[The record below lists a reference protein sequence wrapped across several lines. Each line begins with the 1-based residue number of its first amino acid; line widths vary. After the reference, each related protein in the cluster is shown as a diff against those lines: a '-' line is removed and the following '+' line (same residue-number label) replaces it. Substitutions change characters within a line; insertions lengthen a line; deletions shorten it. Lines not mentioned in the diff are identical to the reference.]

1 LTKRTAA
8 GPRALAPLALLF
20 LLLVALVVPDA
31 AQARDRSD
39 GGVLDGTCRV
49 HEQRVAPKTREA
61 DALLGGLLEEAP
73 PRPMD
78 EICKAKDDKEKDR
91 TAALEKKPEHA
102 PITSGPDLDDQVSDP
117 ATTETQPAPAEPTT
131 EPTTTTPA
139 AQPAQATE
147 DVRATLREDDGADD
161 LEVTSRDQVREREPD
176 DPPRLNGD
184 PYSMEGL
191 KAFDMVEEIADL
203 EILDDGPNSDEPA
216 EEVYPGED
224 ALSAEPSTPTS
235 DETAAEYST
244 SDDSSEDSSGES
256 GDGKYSV
263 FGAYYPVPADE
274 TDFEDD
280 YWEERPNGA
289 HRATDISLEEGN
301 PIYAV
306 TDSVVY
312 DIEQQWAGGNVLR
325 LQSTES
331 IPELGIREGDVFV
344 YAHLSQF
351 GDYAEG
357 DSLAAGQQAG
367 LTGNTGEWTTGPHLH
382 FGWKRGDWEPNP
394 YPLLSY
400 LVENGS

>member
-1 LTKRTAA
+1 
-8 GPRALAPLALLF
+8 
-20 LLLVALVVPDA
+20 V
-31 AQARDRSD
+31 
-39 GGVLDGTCRV
+39 
-49 HEQRVAPKTREA
+49 
-61 DALLGGLLEEAP
+61 
-73 PRPMD
+73 
-78 EICKAKDDKEKDR
+78 
-91 TAALEKKPEHA
+91 
-102 PITSGPDLDDQVSDP
+102 
-117 ATTETQPAPAEPTT
+117 QPARP
-131 EPTTTTPA
+131 
-139 AQPAQATE
+139 TE
-147 DVRATLREDDGADD
+147 DAGANEN
-161 LEVTSRDQVREREPD
+161 LEVTSRDQVREREED
-176 DPPRLNGD
+176 DPPRLDGD
-184 PYSMEGL
+184 PYSKDGL

-216 EEVYPGED
+216 EEVSPGED
-224 ALSAEPSTPTS
+224 ALSAEQSSAPTS
-235 DETAAEYST
+235 DEST
-244 SDDSSEDSSGES
+244 SDDDSTSEDSTSEDYPSEEASADDSAEEDASGES
-256 GDGKYSV
+256 GDGKYSA

-312 DIEQQWAGGNVLR
+312 DVEQQWAGGNVLR

-357 DSLAAGQQAG
+357 DTLAAGEQAG

-382 FGWKRGDWEPNP
+382 FGWKRGEEEPNP